1 MSGVLVDTSVW
12 SDHFRRGNQT
22 LVDLLTADQVYCH
35 PMVIGEIACG
45 TPPER
50 SRTIAFMGL
59 LHQAQQAS
67 HAEVLELIERED
79 LFGQGCGLVDIML
92 LASTMLT
99 PGLRLWTA
107 DKRLSLLAQRFGVC
121 HNAPIH

>member
-1 MSGVLVDTSVW
+1 MRTTVTIDDALYAKALEMADA
-12 SDHFRRGNQT
+12 DMDK
-22 LVDLLTADQVYCH
+22 VDLLTADQVYCH
-35 PMVIGEIACG
+35 PMVISEIACG

-67 HAEVLELIERED
+67 HAKVLDLIERED

-107 DKRLSLLAQRFGVC
+107 LKA
-121 HNAPIH
+121 